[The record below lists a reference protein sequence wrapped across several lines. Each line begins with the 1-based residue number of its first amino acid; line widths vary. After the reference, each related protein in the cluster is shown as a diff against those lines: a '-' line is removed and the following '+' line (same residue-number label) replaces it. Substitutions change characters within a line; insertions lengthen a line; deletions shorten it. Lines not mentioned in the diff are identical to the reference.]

1 MPRKLLSILFLHF
14 FVVSSMG
21 EKISLVEQ
29 KLLKIIQLEENFF
42 ANVNEVEEHF
52 IASQAQELVH
62 LYENIIE
69 NNPDH
74 VESKI
79 LFGKFLIKVGQHED
93 AIPLFLE
100 ADQLNPNL
108 AVTKQ
113 QIANHLIHTNRAV
126 DALPFMLMATE
137 IEPEHPIYH
146 FSLGQFLQKFKTSL
160 LDANISNLPALDDLM
175 LSSFNKASELEPG
188 NFNYALRFA
197 QCFHDLDRSNKLHAL
212 DAWNRLNTL
221 FTHLTPREKQY
232 VNLQRAHFLIDLNR
246 TAEAQE
252 ILESIE
258 NTSLL
263 EAKGRLNERISNKN
277 H

>member
-1 MPRKLLSILFLHF
+1 MPRKLLSILVLQFA
-14 FVVSSMG
+14 VVSLMG

-29 KLLKIIQLEENFF
+29 KLLKIIQLEESFF
-42 ANVNEVEEHF
+42 ANKNEVEERF
-52 IASQAQELVH
+52 IASQAQEIVYH
-62 LYENIIE
+62 YESIIE
-69 NNPDH
+69 NNPNH

-93 AIPLFLE
+93 AIPFFLE
-100 ADQLNPNL
+100 ADKLNPNL

-113 QIANHLIHTNRAV
+113 QIANHLIHTNRAT
-126 DALPFMLMATE
+126 DALPFMLLATK
-137 IEPEHPIYH
+137 IEPEQPIYH
-146 FSLGQFLQKFKTSL
+146 FSLGEFLQRFKTSL
-160 LDANISNLPALDDLM
+160 LDANISNLPSLDDLM
-175 LSSFNKASELEPG
+175 LCSFKKASELEPG

-197 QCFHDLDRSNKLHAL
+197 QCFHDLKHANKLHAL
-212 DAWNRLNTL
+212 DAWKRLNTL
-221 FTHLTPREKQY
+221 FPHLSSREKQY

-258 NTSLL
+258 HTSLL
-263 EAKGRLNERISNKN
+263 EAKGSLNERITNKN

>member
-1 MPRKLLSILFLHF
+1 MPRQLLSILVLHI
-14 FVVSSMG
+14 VVISLMG

-29 KLLKIIQLEENFF
+29 KLLKIIQLEESFF
-42 ANVNEVEEHF
+42 ANDSEVEEHF
-52 IASQAQELVH
+52 IASQAQEIVH

-93 AIPLFLE
+93 AIPFFLE

-113 QIANHLIHTNRAV
+113 QIANHLIHTNRAA
-126 DALPFMLMATE
+126 DALPFMLLATK
-137 IEPEHPIYH
+137 IEPEQPIYH
-146 FSLGQFLQKFKTSL
+146 FSLGQFLQRFKTSL
-160 LDANISNLPALDDLM
+160 LDANISNLPSLDDLM
-175 LSSFNKASELEPG
+175 LNSFKKASELEHG

-197 QCFHDLDRSNKLHAL
+197 QCFHDLNFSNKLHAL
-212 DAWNRLNTL
+212 NAWNRLNVL
-221 FTHLTPREKQY
+221 FPRLTSREKQY
-232 VNLQRAHFLIDLNR
+232 INLHRAQFLIDLNR
-246 TAEAQE
+246 TEEAQE

-258 NTSLL
+258 HTSLL
-263 EAKGRLNERISNKN
+263 EAKGRLNERITNKKL
-277 H
+277 

>member
-1 MPRKLLSILFLHF
+1 MPRQLLSILVLHF
-14 FVVSSMG
+14 VVISLMG

-29 KLLKIIQLEENFF
+29 KLLKIIQLEESFF
-42 ANVNEVEEHF
+42 ANDSEVEEHF
-52 IASQAQELVH
+52 IASQAQEIVH

-93 AIPLFLE
+93 AIPFFLE

-113 QIANHLIHTNRAV
+113 QIANHLIHTNRAA
-126 DALPFMLMATE
+126 DALPFMLLATE
-137 IEPEHPIYH
+137 IEPEQPIYH
-146 FSLGQFLQKFKTSL
+146 FSLGQFLQKLKASL
-160 LDANISNLPALDDLM
+160 LDVNISNLPSLDDLM
-175 LSSFNKASELEPG
+175 LSSFKKASELEPE
-188 NFNYALRFA
+188 NFNYTLRFA
-197 QCFHDLDRSNKLHAL
+197 QCFHDLKHANKLHAL

-221 FTHLTPREKQY
+221 FPRLSTREKQY

-258 NTSLL
+258 HTSLL
-263 EAKGRLNERISNKN
+263 EAKGSLNERITNKN